1 MFNCV
6 YRLRDK
12 TKT

>member
-6 YRLRDK
+6 YRLRNK